1 MTQFIKIDTPEAGIQ
16 VISIDRLD
24 KKNSLTHTMYSTIT
38 EALTAAAKEPAIRV
52 IVITGAKGCF
62 TAGNDLSDF
71 LENPPRD
78 QNSPVFQFLQ
88 AIAAFPKPLIAAV
101 DGVAVGVGTTMLF
114 HSDLVYATPDA
125 YFQLPFVSLGLTPEA
140 AISFL
145 LPRLAGH
152 QRAAEIL
159 LTAEPF
165 DTQTAQAMGLI
176 NKVVTADQL
185 METAMGKARKIA
197 ALPSVSIQE
206 TKRLMKAYQA
216 PIVKETLIKEAEIFV
231 KQLNSPEAKEAFSA
245 FLEKRRP
252 DFSKF

>member
-1 MTQFIKIDTPEAGIQ
+1 MTPFINIETPEAGIQ
-16 VISIDRLD
+16 IISIDRLD
-24 KKNSLTHTMYSTIT
+24 KKNSLTHTMYSVIT
-38 EALTAAAKEPAIRV
+38 EALNDAAKEPATRV
-52 IVITGAKGCF
+52 VVITGAKGCF
-62 TAGNDLSDF
+62 TAGNDLGDF
-71 LENPPRD
+71 LENPPQD
-78 QNSPVFQFLQ
+78 HNSPVFQFLQ
-88 AIAAFPKPLIAAV
+88 TIAAFPKPLIAAV
-101 DGVAVGVGTTMLF
+101 DGVAVGVGTTLLF

-165 DTQTAQAMGLI
+165 DADTAFVMGLI
-176 NKVVTADQL
+176 NKIVSADTL
-185 METAMGKARKIA
+185 MEAAMAKARKMA

-206 TKRLMKAYQA
+206 TKRLMKQNLA

-245 FLEKRRP
+245 FLEKRKP
-252 DFSKF
+252 DFSRF

>member
-1 MTQFIKIDTPEAGIQ
+1 MTPFIKIETPEAGIQ
-16 VISIDRLD
+16 IISIDRLD
-24 KKNSLTHTMYSTIT
+24 KKNSLTHTMYSAIT
-38 EALTAAAKEPAIRV
+38 EALNDAVKKPTIRV
-52 IVITGAKGCF
+52 VVITGAKGCF
-62 TAGNDLSDF
+62 TAGNDLGDF
-71 LENPPRD
+71 LENPPQD
-78 QNSPVFQFLQ
+78 HNSPVFQFLQ
-88 AIAAFPKPLIAAV
+88 TIAAFPKPLIAAV
-101 DGVAVGVGTTMLF
+101 DGVAVGVGTTLLF

-159 LTAEPF
+159 LTAKPF
-165 DTQTAQAMGLI
+165 DTPTAHSMGLI
-176 NKVVTADQL
+176 NEVVPADQL
-185 METAMGKARKIA
+185 METVLKKARKIV

-206 TKRLMKAYQA
+206 TKRLMKQYQA

-231 KQLNSPEAKEAFSA
+231 RQLNSPEAKEAFSA
-245 FLEKRRP
+245 FLEKRKP